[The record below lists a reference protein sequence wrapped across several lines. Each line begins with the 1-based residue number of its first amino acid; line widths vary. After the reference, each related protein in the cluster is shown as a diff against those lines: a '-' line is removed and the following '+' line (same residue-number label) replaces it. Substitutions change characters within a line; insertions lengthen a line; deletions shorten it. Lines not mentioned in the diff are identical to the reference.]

1 MTLSYLQVSEEL
13 LQGLQRSVLVADEI
27 LTNRLV
33 FLLQNTVRLVGLLE
47 KLNAHVCK
55 HMWYEFQEKTR
66 TICEILSEI

>member
-55 HMWYEFQEKTR
+55 HM
-66 TICEILSEI
+66 